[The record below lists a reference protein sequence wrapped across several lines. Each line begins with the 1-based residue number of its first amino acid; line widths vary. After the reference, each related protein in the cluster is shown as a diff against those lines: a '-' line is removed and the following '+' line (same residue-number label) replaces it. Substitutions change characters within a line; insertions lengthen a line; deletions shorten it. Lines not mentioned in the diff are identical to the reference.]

1 MAQPIRNVVNDGAKA
16 STHEPSAVM
25 AVEMSS
31 TFLAPIRSPSLANSG
46 TQSAA
51 TISWAASNQL
61 TSASLMSRWSA
72 MSLKI
77 GV

>member
-1 MAQPIRNVVNDGAKA
+1 VKSGANA
-16 STHEPSAVM
+16 SAHEATAVT
-25 AVEMSS
+25 AVESSS
-31 TFLAPIRSPSLANSG
+31 TCLCPIRSPSRARIG
-46 TQSAA
+46 TTSAE

-61 TSASLMSRWSA
+61 TSASWIPRWSA